1 MLKLVLGQKI
11 PHSGELRLAGGLIIS
26 YLPQQSGGLRGSLR
40 EYVRAAG
47 VEESL

>member
-1 MLKLVLGQKI
+1 VLKLVLGQKI

-26 YLPQQSGGLRGSLR
+26 YLPQQSGSLR

-47 VEESL
+47 VEGSL